1 MSLFGGL
8 YVGGSGLRNS
18 QNALNTVAHNL
29 SNINTPGYVR
39 QQVALADTHYTK
51 VSTRNGAPNQQ
62 AGLGVQ
68 YSEVRHVRDY
78 FLDKTYREESG
89 RYSFYETS
97 YSAVLEVEDILGEL
111 DGAAFK
117 ESMESLWTAFE
128 ELSKSP
134 EDPTNISLLV
144 QSSASFI
151 ENATS
156 VYQSFKEYQ
165 ANLNTQIK
173 DAVDAINEIG
183 KSITQLN
190 EEIAKI
196 ESGGIEKAN
205 DLRDVRDQLLDT
217 LAGYGNISY
226 DEDIKGMVNVRLYG
240 EDFITEKS
248 YNEILMLEDT
258 ETGSGFY
265 TPYWSKNL
273 TYFTDEEGNRVPDY
287 NGALVVRTT
296 TEISALKDTDIGTLR
311 SLLLA
316 RGNHYADYTD
326 LDASCVTQRKLDAL
340 EMTEEEYLANAE
352 ENQKTYYNDHIMN
365 SVIMNVQSQFD
376 NVVHAIA
383 TKINDV
389 LASHCDPKS
398 GYLCNP
404 DGTPMQMFVKTE
416 GKAYEKISSAEYD
429 ALVAEGGKAYPI
441 YNAKGEETGLYW
453 KYIEEDANVKVS
465 LYNCEGMEINQ
476 ELVQVPALLGFMKAD
491 GSADYDL
498 GTAFIESFAEEGL
511 YLNPNSTAES
521 SFEGCYVDLVNQ
533 QATLGNIY
541 KQMYEFEQLSTEQI
555 DANRQSVIG
564 ASSDEE
570 LEHMIMYQNAYNAAS
585 RYINVI
591 NTMLDSL
598 LSMAM

>member
-8 YVGGSGLRNS
+8 YVGSSGLRNS

-29 SNINTPGYVR
+29 SNINTTGYVR
-39 QQVALADTHYTK
+39 QQTALSDLGYTK
-51 VSTRNGAPNQQ
+51 VSTRKNTENQQ

-68 YSEVRHVRDY
+68 YAEVRHVRDY

-156 VYQSFKEYQ
+156 VYQSFVEYQ
-165 ANLNTQIK
+165 NNLNTQVK

-196 ESGGIEKAN
+196 ESGGTEKAN

-217 LAGYGNISY
+217 LAGYGNITY
-226 DEDIKGMVNVRLYG
+226 DEDTKGMVNVRLYG
-240 EDFITEKS
+240 EDFVTEKS

-258 ETGSGFY
+258 ETGTGFY
-265 TPYWSKNL
+265 TPYWSKNVTYL
-273 TYFTDEEGNRVPDY
+273 TDAEGNRIPDY
-287 NGALVVRTT
+287 ESALVVRPT

-311 SLLLA
+311 GLLLA
-316 RGNHYADYTD
+316 RGDHFADYTD
-326 LDASCVTQRKLDAL
+326 LNAECVTQRKLDAL
-340 EMTEEEYLANAE
+340 DMTMEEYLANPQ
-352 ENQKTYYNDHIMN
+352 ENQKTYYNEYIMN
-365 SVIMNVQSQFD
+365 SVMMNVQSQFD
-376 NVVHAIA
+376 NIVHAIA
-383 TKINDV
+383 TKINGV
-389 LASHCDPKS
+389 LAEHCDPKT

-416 GKAYEKISSAEYD
+416 GEAYEMISSAEYD
-429 ALVAEGGKAYPI
+429 ALAAKGGKAYPI
-441 YNAKGEETGLYW
+441 YNEKGEETGLYW
-453 KYIEEDANVKVS
+453 KYIEEEADVKIS
-465 LYNCEGMEINQ
+465 LYNCQGLEINQ

-533 QATLGNIY
+533 QATLGNVY

-564 ASSDEE
+564 TSSDEE

>member
-29 SNINTPGYVR
+29 SNINTTGYVR
-39 QQVALADTHYTK
+39 QQVALSDLNYTK
-51 VSTRNGAPNQQ
+51 VSTRKNTENQQ

-117 ESMESLWTAFE
+117 ESMEDLWTAFE

-134 EDPTNISLLV
+134 NDPTNISLLV

-156 VYQSFKEYQ
+156 VYQSFTEYQ
-165 ANLNTQIK
+165 ANLNIQVK

-196 ESGGIEKAN
+196 ESGGTEKAN

-217 LAGYGNISY
+217 LAGYGNITY
-226 DEDIKGMVNVRLYG
+226 DEDTKGMVNVRLYG
-240 EDFITEKS
+240 EDFVTEKS

-258 ETGSGFY
+258 ETGTGFY
-265 TPYWSKNL
+265 TPYWSKNV
-273 TYFTDEEGNRVPDY
+273 TYITDEDGNRIPDY
-287 NGALVVRTT
+287 ESALVVKTT

-311 SLLLA
+311 GLLLA
-316 RGNHYADYTD
+316 RGDHYADYTD
-326 LDASCVTQRKLDAL
+326 LKAECVTQRKLDAL
-340 EMTEEEYLANAE
+340 DMTEEEYLANAE
-352 ENQKTYYNDHIMN
+352 ENQKTYYNTYIMN
-365 SVIMNVQSQFD
+365 SVMMNVQSQSD
-376 NVVHAIA
+376 NIVHAVA
-383 TKINDV
+383 TKINEV
-389 LASHCDPKS
+389 LADHCEPAT
-398 GYLCNP
+398 GYLCNE
-404 DGTPMQMFVKTE
+404 DGTPMQMFLKTE
-416 GKAYEKISSAEYD
+416 GDAYEKISSAEYD
-429 ALVAEGGKAYPI
+429 ALVADGGKAYAI
-441 YNAKGEETGLYW
+441 YNEKGEATGLYW
-453 KYIEEDANVKVS
+453 KYIEEDADVKVS
-465 LYNCEGMEINQ
+465 LYNCQGMEINQ
-476 ELVQVPALLGFMKAD
+476 KLVQIPALLGFTKVD

-498 GTAFIESFAEEGL
+498 GTAFIESFSEEGL

-533 QATLGNIY
+533 QATLGSVY

-555 DANRQSVIG
+555 EANRQSVIG

>member
-8 YVGGSGLRNS
+8 YVGSSGLRNS

-29 SNINTPGYVR
+29 SNINTTGYVR
-39 QQVALADTHYTK
+39 QQAALSDLNYTT
-51 VSTRNGAPNQQ
+51 VSTRKNTENQQ
-62 AGLGVQ
+62 TGLGVQ

-117 ESMESLWTAFE
+117 DSMENLWVAFE

-134 EDPTNISLLV
+134 NDVTNISLLV
-144 QSSASFI
+144 SSSATFI
-151 ENATS
+151 ENAAS
-156 VYQSFKEYQ
+156 VYQSFIEYQ
-165 ANLNTQIK
+165 NNLNIQVK

-183 KSITQLN
+183 KGIAQLN

-196 ESGGIEKAN
+196 ESGGTEKAN

-217 LAGYGNISY
+217 LAGYGNITY
-226 DEDIKGMVNVRLYG
+226 DEDTKGMVNVRLYG
-240 EDFITEKS
+240 EDFVTEKS

-258 ETGSGFY
+258 ETGTGFY
-265 TPYWSKNL
+265 TPYWSKNV
-273 TYFTDEEGNRVPDY
+273 TYITDEDGNRIPDY
-287 NGALVVRTT
+287 ESALVVRTD

-311 SLLLA
+311 GLLLT
-316 RGNHYADYTD
+316 RGNFIADYTD
-326 LDASCVTQRKLDAL
+326 LTAECVTQRKLDAL
-340 EMTEEEYLANAE
+340 GMTEEEYLANAE
-352 ENQKTYYNDHIMN
+352 ENQTTYYNKYIMN
-365 SVIMNVQSQFD
+365 SVMMNVQSQFD
-376 NVVHAIA
+376 NIVHAIA

-389 LASHCDPKS
+389 LAEHCNPS
-398 GYLCNP
+398 TGYLCNE
-404 DGTPMQMFVKTE
+404 DGTPMQMFIKKD
-416 GKAYEKISSAEYD
+416 GDAYEKISSAEYEE
-429 ALVAEGGKAYPI
+429 LVAAGGKAYAI
-441 YNAKGEETGLYW
+441 YDDKGEATGLYW
-453 KYIEEDANVKVS
+453 KYVEEEADVKTS
-465 LYNCEGMEINQ
+465 LYNCQGMEINQ
-476 ELVQVPALLGFMKAD
+476 ELVQIPALLGFTKVD

-498 GTAFIESFAEEGL
+498 GTAFIESFSEEGL
-511 YLNPNSTAES
+511 YLNPNSTAMS

-533 QATLGNIY
+533 QATLGNVY

-564 ASSDEE
+564 VSSDEE